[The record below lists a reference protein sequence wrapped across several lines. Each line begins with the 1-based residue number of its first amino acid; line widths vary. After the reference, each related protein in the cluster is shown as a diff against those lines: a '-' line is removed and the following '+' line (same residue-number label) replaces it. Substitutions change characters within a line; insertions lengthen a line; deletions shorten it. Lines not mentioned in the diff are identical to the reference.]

1 MWVTAGRVVTNLL
14 GQHVFW
20 MFIKDL
26 SHTEV
31 CLRVAARS
39 HDLIPPT
46 TIHSS
51 GVAWLA
57 AAERMR

>member
-1 MWVTAGRVVTNLL
+1 LL
-14 GQHVFW
+14 RIYYGQHVFW

-46 TIHSS
+46 TIDSS